1 MKNTAPW
8 GERVKHQAGAF
19 LPGLVVGL
27 LIGLAIAL
35 GVTLYVNKV
44 PVPFVNKVPHRTADE
59 DAAEAQKN
67 RNWDPNAPLTGSSSK
82 IRIPDQL
89 SSTGPG
95 AAVTPPPGVILPP
108 PISPPAA
115 LPVAAAASKAAGAA
129 PTADPGGSYYVQAGA
144 FSLPDEAENQ
154 RARLAM
160 MDLNAKVV
168 EREQA
173 GRMIYRVRL
182 GPFEKRAD
190 ADSAKVRLELEG
202 IDAALVR

>member
-19 LPGLVVGL
+19 LPGLIVGL
-27 LIGLAIAL
+27 LMGLAIAL

-59 DAAEAQKN
+59 DAAEALKN
-67 RNWDPNAPLTGSSSK
+67 RNWDPNAPLTGSSGK
-82 IRIPDQL
+82 LRIPDQI
-89 SSTGPG
+89 SSTGPS
-95 AAVTPPPGVILPP
+95 AVALPPPGVILPP
-108 PISPPAA
+108 PISSPSA
-115 LPVAAAASKAAGAA
+115 LPVAGSASKAVA
-129 PTADPGGSYYVQAGA
+129 PGADPGGSYYVQAGA

-160 MDLNAKVV
+160 MDFTAKVL
-168 EREQA
+168 EREQS

-182 GPFEKRAD
+182 GPFENKAD
-190 ADSAKVRLELEG
+190 AEGAKMRLELEG
-202 IDAALVR
+202 VDAALVR

>member
-82 IRIPDQL
+82 IRSPDQI

-95 AAVTPPPGVILPP
+95 AAVAPPPGVILPP

-115 LPVAAAASKAAGAA
+115 LPVAGAASKAGA
-129 PTADPGGSYYVQAGA
+129 TADPSGGYYVQAGA

-182 GPFEKRAD
+182 GPFEKKAD
-190 ADSAKVRLELEG
+190 ADSTKVRLELEG